1 MNLLVVS
8 MASIAVFYAY
18 QYLVDETESDEKYK
32 PGVTF
37 ADIAGMED
45 VKQEMRELIDFFN
58 VDNTKFAE
66 MGARLKRGVL
76 LHGPPGTGK
85 TLIAKAVAGECD
97 ANFIYCSASDLM
109 QMYVG
114 SGSSKLKEIFGKAN
128 QLKPCIIFI
137 DEIDA
142 LGSRTTDKNTVNEA
156 ASVEKN
162 TTINQLLAE
171 LDGFKDR
178 NRLFVIAATNNVNA
192 VDPSL
197 VRPGR
202 FDKRIITRLPNS
214 EERRSILSLKLKKVQ
229 NEISQ
234 MMINQIADLKDF
246 NGADLDTIVNEAALA
261 SLNKGQDSVDDQN
274 LLEAAR
280 SLL

>member
-1 MNLLVVS
+1 VNLLVVS

-114 SGSSKLKEIFGKAN
+114 SGSSKVKEIFGKAN

-261 SLNKGQDSVDDQN
+261 SLNKGQVSVDDQT

>member
-18 QYLVDETESDEKYK
+18 QYLVNETESDEKYK

-97 ANFIYCSASDLM
+97 ADFIYCSASDLM

-114 SGSSKLKEIFGKAN
+114 SGSSKVKEIFGKAN

-261 SLNKGQDSVDDQN
+261 SLNKGQVSVDDQT

>member
-114 SGSSKLKEIFGKAN
+114 SGSSKVKEIFGKAN

-261 SLNKGQDSVDDQN
+261 SLNKGQVSVDDQT